1 ETQEKQTKQ
10 KRKQRTLLEC
20 CSRLA
25 APRTHHALLL
35 LFALPLAH
43 PTTTTTKER
52 RRHGTIKAPHRCRA
66 RRRYRTRNMA
76 AAIKIFDAV
85 KVPFHYN
92 YIDMGKD
99 IYLKGYS
106 NGMTPEAKDTVERL
120 GILFKGPME
129 TPKGVGVKSINVT
142 ARKVWSTFA
151 NKRVFKTLPGVE
163 TVYSR
168 AGINVDLTLF
178 RENIEDTYG
187 GIEHYQTNDVAQTRR
202 LITRPGSL
210 QIHRMAFEVARNKGA
225 HRITCCHKANI
236 HKLTDGLFLST
247 FYEVAKD
254 FPDLKADDS
263 IVDDLAMKL
272 VMDPRKFDV
281 VVLPNLQGDIMSDLC
296 AGLVGGLGM
305 APSANLGERISIFE
319 AVHGTAPDIA
329 GKKMANPTALL
340 MSGLMMLRQYGL
352 GEKADAI
359 QRGLEAALASG
370 DRTRDLVQ
378 LPGRSPLGTDGFA
391 DSVIHHIAPEAKATS
406 VAFSDIKFTAPVKPA
421 ANPMLSDTAARDRT
435 KEKTVGTDFFVDS
448 ELLPNQVA
456 DVIQGVLSKEKD
468 AAPFALTMISNRGTQ
483 VWPTGSLFT
492 EVVNHYRC
500 RLELKNKEEGGAKE
514 SDLLELV
521 SDISKKIRVC
531 SLEMLLEIDGKKGY
545 SLAQGQ

>member
-1 ETQEKQTKQ
+1 KKEKHRSHSRTQT
-10 KRKQRTLLEC
+10 RFWSVVLG
-20 CSRLA
+20 SPP
-25 APRTHHALLL
+25 PRTPHAPLLQ
-35 LFALPLAH
+35 FNPRS
-43 PTTTTTKER
+43 PYDNNNKEQ

-66 RRRYRTRNMA
+66 RRRYWARNMA

-210 QIHRMAFEVARNKGA
+210 QIHRMAFE
-225 HRITCCHKANI
+225 
-236 HKLTDGLFLST
+236 
-247 FYEVAKD
+247 
-254 FPDLKADDS
+254 
-263 IVDDLAMKL
+263 
-272 VMDPRKFDV
+272 
-281 VVLPNLQGDIMSDLC
+281 
-296 AGLVGGLGM
+296 
-305 APSANLGERISIFE
+305 
-319 AVHGTAPDIA
+319 
-329 GKKMANPTALL
+329 
-340 MSGLMMLRQYGL
+340 YGL